1 MADQTVGPAEFRELC
16 GRFATGVTIVTAIE
30 PDGSPAGMTA
40 NSFASLS
47 LAPPLIS
54 INVDHTADF
63 HRTIVVAPA
72 FVVNML
78 AHDQEA
84 LSRRFAGGAPS
95 PDRFAGIGYRRT
107 ERGGAVLSGG
117 IGFIECEVFKTM
129 AAGDHTLVIGRVVG
143 GETHDGRPLVY
154 FRGGYHSLS

>member
-1 MADQTVGPAEFRELC
+1 MRDRTVGPAEFRELC
-16 GRFATGVTIVTAIE
+16 GRFATGVAIVTAFDT
-30 PDGSPAGMTA
+30 DGAPAGMTA

-54 INVDHTADF
+54 INVDHSADF
-63 HRTIVVAPA
+63 HRTIGVAPG

-84 LSRRFAGGAPS
+84 LSRRFAGGAQG
-95 PDRFAGIGYRRT
+95 PDRFSGIGYRRT
-107 ERGGAVLSGG
+107 ERGGAVLDGG
-117 IGFIECEVFKTM
+117 IGFIECEVAERMPT
-129 AAGDHTLVIGRVVG
+129 GDHTLIIGRVIG
-143 GETHDGRPLVY
+143 GETQEGRPLLY